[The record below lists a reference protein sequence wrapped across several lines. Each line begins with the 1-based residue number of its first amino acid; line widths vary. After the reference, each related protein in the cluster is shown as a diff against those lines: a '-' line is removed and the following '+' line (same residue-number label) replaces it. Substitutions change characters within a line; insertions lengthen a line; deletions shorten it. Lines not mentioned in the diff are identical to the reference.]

1 MLAVMSVSSRV
12 AGSCSPLLWPSESHS
27 YGLWHHTQAPAKL
40 MTQDKVIKVG
50 DCHGKN
56 SICFFFIFG
65 KNSLTFAKVII
76 LSHSNN
82 FILIIILHKHT
93 KVTKSQSGL
102 IKVTQMYFLF
112 QAIYL
117 ILYANF
123 HLDFI

>member
-1 MLAVMSVSSRV
+1 MGRIL
-12 AGSCSPLLWPSESHS
+12 
-27 YGLWHHTQAPAKL
+27 Y
-40 MTQDKVIKVG
+40 
-50 DCHGKN
+50 
-56 SICFFFIFG
+56 FFFLIFG